1 MSSSFQHVD
10 KRRTGK
16 HAQTRKPERSLK
28 RHELTSPEA
37 KTSPTFKSQSPGD
50 KIKRKR
56 KTRQPKSP
64 KLPESAVK
72 AFVTRC
78 QEVERVCRNNLEKS
92 SEKIFKLIENK
103 FPDFL
108 PELRQFYRKE
118 KEKVE
123 IPTLIEVIRKTMAKE
138 IDVMEREGSIMKDIR
153 SERFA
158 KVIDGERFAE
168 ETPKRRLEYRELV
181 DRRITETALYLG
193 ESGEKRPVFKG
204 RPDLVPLLKIPA
216 SIESKEDLSVKKD
229 TFSKNKFISEDSK
242 RQKQAEGQR
251 GEEARSEA
259 EKVNEFKTPRSK
271 IKTKEGSSSE
281 TGDVRRVGDQ
291 YGQKRKIEKEGSR
304 VGETRDRRKGP
315 LLDAAED
322 GEHRLE
328 TVQEAPTELENS
340 QKEISLQGLHGKH
353 RGKISNPRKFQRKE
367 PESNTSRASLAN
379 GQPNSA
385 ERESGQIMTLKHD
398 EFKNL
403 SEEVNI
409 LKKRNYDMF
418 MKFSYLERCYTQ
430 LKKETR
436 YYYNRMKEVKDEV
449 LLQRRFD
456 SPILNLHPQIRGTSF
471 LREYFFTLYRR
482 LAFMARSLD
491 MFRKNLVRVS
501 PARLGVGLYS
511 ILDLLLNE
519 FIMIMKF

>member
-1 MSSSFQHVD
+1 MSSSFQQVD

-16 HAQTRKPERSLK
+16 HGQTRQNERNPK
-28 RHELTSPEA
+28 RHGLRSPDA
-37 KTSPTFKSQSPGD
+37 NNSPTFKSQSPGA

-56 KTRQPKSP
+56 KPRTSKSP

-158 KVIDGERFAE
+158 KVIDGERFPE

-181 DRRITETALYLG
+181 DRRIKETALDLG
-193 ESGEKRPVFKG
+193 QSEEKRPPFKG
-204 RPDLVPLLKIPA
+204 RPDLVPLLKIPV
-216 SIESKEDLSVKKD
+216 SIESKEDVSVQKD
-229 TFSKNKFISEDSK
+229 TFSKNKFISEDNK
-242 RQKQAEGQR
+242 RQERVEEQREHSGEG
-251 GEEARSEA
+251 GRSET
-259 EKVNEFKTPRSK
+259 ENVNEFKTPQSK
-271 IKTKEGSSSE
+271 IKKKKGSSSE
-281 TGDVRRVGDQ
+281 KGDVKRVGNL
-291 YGQKRKIEKEGSR
+291 YGEKRKTQKEVSR
-304 VGETRDRRKGP
+304 MGQAGDRRKESAMVP
-315 LLDAAED
+315 EAD
-322 GEHRLE
+322 GQHRLE

-340 QKEISLQGLHGKH
+340 QKDIGQKAFNGKH
-353 RGKISNPRKFQRKE
+353 KDLISTPPKFQRKE
-367 PESNTSRASLAN
+367 PDSKTSNTSMAN
-379 GQPNSA
+379 GRNHPS
-385 ERESGQIMTLKHD
+385 ERESNQTASFKNQEL
-398 EFKNL
+398 KNL

-418 MKFSYLERCYTQ
+418 MKFSYLEKCYTQ

-501 PARLGVGLYS
+501 PARLGVGHYN
-511 ILDLLLNE
+511 LLNL
-519 FIMIMKF
+519 I